1 MVDINDRRR
10 FDSLIG
16 KILAHEGG
24 YVNDPKDPGGETKYG
39 ISKRS
44 YPTRDIKNLTQEE
57 ARDIYYSDW
66 YLKLRLNQVYEDS
79 IAQKIL
85 DTAINIGPKTC
96 IQLLQRTLTFIGNPV
111 VADGVMGP
119 QTIAAINK
127 ANPTLLLA
135 HLRDKQAGYYNQLI
149 ERNPELQR
157 FRTGW
162 VKRAY
167 S

>member
-1 MVDINDRRR
+1 MLETNDRRR
-10 FDSLIG
+10 FDGLIG

-44 YPTRDIKNLTQEE
+44 YPTRDIKNLSLEE
-57 ARDIYYSDW
+57 AKEIYYNDW
-66 YLKLRLNQVYEDS
+66 YLKLKLDQIISDS
-79 IAQKIL
+79 VAQKIL

-96 IQLLQRTLTFIGNPV
+96 IQLLQRTLTSIGNPV

-119 QTIAAINK
+119 QTIRAINK
-127 ANPTLLLA
+127 SDPTVLLA
-135 HLRDKQAGYYNQLI
+135 HLRDKQAGYYCQLI
-149 ERNPELQR
+149 ARNPELQR
-157 FRTGW
+157 FRAGW